1 VISTGQVAVGT
12 ASTFVCAIP
21 PGACSYAF
29 SNSGGTAVYVGA
41 QSGAGTVAQTSSFVV
56 PSGLMSPVFNC
67 YPTSPGGTIKAIV
80 AGGTGTL
87 SYMISDSRGFPLPT
101 PGTP

>member
-1 VISTGQVAVGT
+1 
-12 ASTFVCAIP
+12 
-21 PGACSYAF
+21 
-29 SNSGGTAVYVGA
+29 
-41 QSGAGTVAQTSSFVV
+41 
-56 PSGLMSPVFNC
+56 MSPVFNC